1 MASHTSLFSG
11 NSSTDDNFTI
21 VSKYTNI
28 KESIKS
34 ISQQEMME
42 DFMKIQIANTPIEN
56 IFMIKFMG
64 EYINQFSNY
73 LKWVYYDK
81 IDLELIDQCKK
92 TWPELQIDYTQL
104 IKIVCMG
111 KIENNYIFKVKNK
124 ILDYID
130 NVHVKQYQV
139 KDYHKFENI
148 QVQMK
153 YLEFRT
159 QSDTILTELFG
170 KYNFECNEIDEQ
182 MEDFMEKVYENF
194 ASLESDENFMIV
206 TQIFDTLQ
214 SDINKF
220 LNKLITQY
228 GSIYK
233 TECIEKNIKNPH
245 ILQEIKKKLEEKF
258 DSDMN
263 KIYKEK
269 FTEKFNNLDENTV
282 SNLLDLFS
290 PDKQIN
296 KIGLTLE
303 LALVDGQNLI
313 K

>member
-11 NSSTDDNFTI
+11 NTINDNFAI
-21 VSKYTNI
+21 LSKYTNI

-34 ISQQEMME
+34 ISLQELME
-42 DFMKIQIANTPIEN
+42 DFMKIQISNIPIEN
-56 IFMIKFMG
+56 IFIIKFMG
-64 EYINQFSNY
+64 EYINQYSNY
-73 LKWVYYDK
+73 LKWVHYDK
-81 IDLELIDQCKK
+81 IDLELIEQCKK

-104 IKIVCMG
+104 IKFVCMG
-111 KIENNYIFKVKNK
+111 KIENTYIYKVKNQ

-159 QSDTILTELFG
+159 QSNTILTELFS
-170 KYNFECNEIDEQ
+170 KYNLECNDIDEQ
-182 MEDFMEKVYENF
+182 MENFMEKVYENF
-194 ASLESDENFMIV
+194 ASLESEENYV
-206 TQIFDTLQ
+206 TITETFDALQ
-214 SDINKF
+214 NDINIF

-228 GSIYK
+228 GTIYK
-233 TECIEKNIKNPH
+233 KECIVQNIKNPH
-245 ILQEIKKKLEEKF
+245 ILQEMKKKLQDKF
-258 DSDMN
+258 DLDMN

-290 PDKQIN
+290 VDKQIN

>member
-1 MASHTSLFSG
+1 MASHTSIFSG

-21 VSKYTNI
+21 LSKYTNI

-34 ISQQEMME
+34 ISQQELME

-56 IFMIKFMG
+56 IFIIKFMG
-64 EYINQFSNY
+64 EYINQYSNY
-73 LKWVYYDK
+73 LKWVHYDK
-81 IDLELIDQCKK
+81 IDLDLIEQCKK
-92 TWPELQIDYTQL
+92 TWPELQIDYIQL
-104 IKIVCMG
+104 IKFVSMG
-111 KIENNYIFKVKNK
+111 KIENTYIYKVKNQ

-159 QSDTILTELFG
+159 QSNTILTELFG
-170 KYNFECNEIDEQ
+170 KYNLECTEIDKQ
-182 MEDFMEKVYENF
+182 MKDFMEKIYEKF
-194 ASLESDENFMIV
+194 SALESEENFMII
-206 TQIFDTLQ
+206 TNTFDALQ
-214 SDINKF
+214 NDINTT
-220 LNKLITQY
+220 LNKLITDY
-228 GSIYK
+228 GTIYK
-233 TECIEKNIKNPH
+233 TEFVEQNIKNPH
-245 ILQEIKKKLEEKF
+245 VLQEIKKKLEETF
-258 DSDMN
+258 DSIMDQ
-263 KIYKEK
+263 IYKEK
-269 FTEKFNNLDENTV
+269 FTEKFNNLDEKFI
-282 SNLLDLFS
+282 SNLLELFL

-296 KIGLTLE
+296 KMGLIFE

>member
-11 NSSTDDNFTI
+11 NTINDNFAI
-21 VSKYTNI
+21 LSKYTNI

-34 ISQQEMME
+34 ISLQELME
-42 DFMKIQIANTPIEN
+42 DFMKIQISNIPIEN
-56 IFMIKFMG
+56 IFIIKFMG
-64 EYINQFSNY
+64 EYINQYSNY
-73 LKWVYYDK
+73 LKWVHYDK
-81 IDLELIDQCKK
+81 IDLELIEQCKK

-104 IKIVCMG
+104 IKFVCMG
-111 KIENNYIFKVKNK
+111 KIENTYIYKVKNQ

-159 QSDTILTELFG
+159 QSNTILTELFS
-170 KYNFECNEIDEQ
+170 KYNLECNKIDEQ

-194 ASLESDENFMIV
+194 ASLESEENYVII
-206 TQIFDTLQ
+206 TETFDALQ
-214 SDINKF
+214 NDINIF

-228 GSIYK
+228 GTIYK
-233 TECIEKNIKNPH
+233 KESIGKNIKNPY
-245 ILQEIKKKLEEKF
+245 ILQEMKKKLQDKF
-258 DSDMN
+258 DLDMN

-290 PDKQIN
+290 VDKQIN

>member
-1 MASHTSLFSG
+1 MASHTSIFSG
-11 NSSTDDNFTI
+11 NNINDNFAI
-21 VSKYTNI
+21 LSKYTNI

-34 ISQQEMME
+34 ISLQELME
-42 DFMKIQIANTPIEN
+42 DFMKIQISNIPIEN
-56 IFMIKFMG
+56 IFIIKFMG
-64 EYINQFSNY
+64 EYINQYSNY
-73 LKWVYYDK
+73 LKWVHYDK
-81 IDLELIDQCKK
+81 IDLELIEQCKK

-104 IKIVCMG
+104 IKFVCMG
-111 KIENNYIFKVKNK
+111 KIENTYIYKVKNQ

-159 QSDTILTELFG
+159 QSNTILTELFS
-170 KYNFECNEIDEQ
+170 KYNLECNDIDEQ
-182 MEDFMEKVYENF
+182 MENFMEKVYENF
-194 ASLESDENFMIV
+194 ASLESEENYVII
-206 TQIFDTLQ
+206 TETFDALQ
-214 SDINKF
+214 NDINQF

-228 GSIYK
+228 GTIYK
-233 TECIEKNIKNPH
+233 KECIVQNIKNPH
-245 ILQEIKKKLEEKF
+245 ILQEMKKKLQDKF
-258 DSDMN
+258 DLDMN

-290 PDKQIN
+290 VDKQIN

>member
-11 NSSTDDNFTI
+11 NTINDNFAI
-21 VSKYTNI
+21 LSKYTNI

-34 ISQQEMME
+34 ISLQELME
-42 DFMKIQIANTPIEN
+42 DFMKIQISNIPIEN
-56 IFMIKFMG
+56 IFIIKFMG
-64 EYINQFSNY
+64 EYINQYSNY
-73 LKWVYYDK
+73 LKWVHYDK
-81 IDLELIDQCKK
+81 IDLELIEQCKK

-104 IKIVCMG
+104 IKFVCMG
-111 KIENNYIFKVKNK
+111 KIENTYIYKVKNQ

-159 QSDTILTELFG
+159 QSNTILTELFS
-170 KYNFECNEIDEQ
+170 KYNLECNKIDEQ

-194 ASLESDENFMIV
+194 ASLESEENYVII
-206 TQIFDTLQ
+206 TETFDALQ
-214 SDINKF
+214 NDINIF

-228 GSIYK
+228 GTIYK
-233 TECIEKNIKNPH
+233 KECIVKNIKNPY
-245 ILQEIKKKLEEKF
+245 ILQEMKKKLQDKF
-258 DSDMN
+258 DLDMN

-290 PDKQIN
+290 VDKQIN